1 MKKSL
6 VNASLMLC
14 LVGGTSAH
22 AAVTLYTSQA
32 DYLAAVGATTN
43 YIDFAGSPAL
53 TVNGGSF
60 SSAVT
65 FGTCDLGLASCS
77 SSVFHRADGITDTGG
92 VAAPNFVAAV
102 GGHFTNPV
110 HAFAFNYSSGGMG
123 SIELNGSTIVP
134 VGSTTSGFVGI
145 VSTDPIDGFVG
156 LNYIFPSTGGRDRYF
171 IDDFYI
177 NPVPEPGV
185 WAMLLAG
192 LGLLGFHAA
201 RVRG

>member
-22 AAVTLYTSQA
+22 AAVTLYTSQV
-32 DYLAAVGATTN
+32 DYLAAVGATTTF
-43 YIDFAGSPAL
+43 IDFAGSPAL
-53 TVNGGSF
+53 TVNGDSF

-77 SSVFHRADGITDTGG
+77 SSVFHNSGGITDTGG

-110 HAFAFNYSSGGMG
+110 HAFAFNYISGGMG

-177 NPVPEPGV
+177 NPVPEPGA

-192 LGLLGFHAA
+192 LTLLGFRVA
-201 RVRG
+201 RTRQ

>member
-1 MKKSL
+1 MKRTIVS
-6 VNASLMLC
+6 AFMMLG
-14 LVGGTSAH
+14 LLGGAPVH

-32 DYLAAVGATTN
+32 AYLAAVETATT
-43 YIDFAGSPAL
+43 YIDFAGSPAV
-53 TVNGGSF
+53 TVSGGSF
-60 SSAVT
+60 SPAIT

-77 SSVFHRADGITDTGG
+77 TSVFHNSDGITDTGG

-102 GGHFTNPV
+102 GGHFTSAV
-110 HAFAFNYSSGGMG
+110 HAFGFNYISGGMG
-123 SIELNGSTIVP
+123 AIELNGSAIVP

-156 LNYIFPSTGGRDRYF
+156 LNYIFPVTGGRDRYF

-177 NPVPEPGV
+177 NAVPEPGV

-192 LGLLGFHAA
+192 LGLLGFRMA
-201 RVRG
+201 RIRR

>member
-1 MKKSL
+1 MKKSI
-6 VNASLMLC
+6 VRAFMMLC
-14 LVGGTSAH
+14 LIGGPSAH

-32 DYLAAVGATTN
+32 DYLAAVGATST

-60 SSAVT
+60 SPAIT
-65 FGTCDLGLASCS
+65 FGTCDGGLASCS
-77 SSVFHRADGITDTGG
+77 TSVFHNSDGITDTGG

-102 GGHFTNPV
+102 GGHFTVPV
-110 HAFAFNYSSGGMG
+110 YAFGFNYISGGMG
-123 SIELNGSTIVP
+123 AIELNGVTVVP
-134 VGSTTSGFVGI
+134 VGSALSGFVGI

-156 LNYIFPSTGGRDRYF
+156 LNHIFSSAGDRDRYF

-177 NPVPEPGV
+177 NPVPEPGE

-192 LGLLGFHAA
+192 LTLLGFRTA
-201 RVRG
+201 RIRG

>member
-1 MKKSL
+1 MKKTIVSAFMML
-6 VNASLMLC
+6 GLMA
-14 LVGGTSAH
+14 GTSAH

-32 DYLAAVGATTN
+32 AYLAAVGATST

-60 SSAVT
+60 SPAIT

-77 SSVFHRADGITDTGG
+77 SSVFHNSEGITDTGG

-102 GGHFTNPV
+102 GGYFSDPV
-110 HAFAFNYSSGGMG
+110 HAFGFNYISGGMG

-134 VGSTTSGFVGI
+134 IGSSTSGFVGI

-156 LNYIFPSTGGRDRYF
+156 LNYIFPTTGGRDRYF

-177 NPVPEPGV
+177 NAVPEPGV

-192 LGLLGFHAA
+192 LGLLGFRMA
-201 RVRG
+201 RIRG

>member
-1 MKKSL
+1 MKKTIVSAFVML
-6 VNASLMLC
+6 GLM
-14 LVGGTSAH
+14 GGTSAQ
-22 AAVTLYTSQA
+22 AAATLYTSQA
-32 DYLAAVGATTN
+32 AYLAAVGATST

-60 SSAVT
+60 SPAIT

-77 SSVFHRADGITDTGG
+77 SSVFHNSDGITDTGG
-92 VAAPNFVAAV
+92 VAAPNLVAAV
-102 GGHFTNPV
+102 GGYFSDPV
-110 HAFAFNYSSGGMG
+110 YAFGFNYISGGMG

-134 VGSTTSGFVGI
+134 VGSSTSGFVGI

-156 LNYIFPSTGGRDRYF
+156 LNYVFPTTGGRDRYF

-192 LGLLGFHAA
+192 LGLLGFRAA
-201 RVRG
+201 RIRG

>member
-53 TVNGGSF
+53 TVSGGSF

-77 SSVFHRADGITDTGG
+77 SSVFHNSDGITDTGG

-110 HAFAFNYSSGGMG
+110 HAFAFNYISGGMG

-177 NPVPEPGV
+177 NPVPEPDA

-192 LGLLGFHAA
+192 LGLLGFRGA
-201 RVRG
+201 RTSG